1 MDLDAYLAL
10 QSDRT
15 VAWLDRLVPPEDA
28 PPGDLH
34 RAMRYSLFAGGKR
47 LRPALCIAAGELFDA
62 EEAEV
67 LPVACALEMIHTYSL
82 VHDDLPA
89 MDDDDLRRGRPT
101 CHTVF
106 GEAMAI
112 LSGDALL
119 TNAFRVLA
127 DVGVTDRN
135 VARRMRIIGEISRA
149 AGSADGMV
157 GGQVLDLAAEGQQ
170 IAAEA
175 LDRMHEAKTG
185 ALLTASVVTG
195 AIAGGAG
202 EPELERL
209 GRFGRALGLAF
220 QIADDVL
227 DVTATEAELGKTP
240 GKDRAAHK
248 ATYPALYGIDGS
260 LARAR
265 GLADEAVAALEGFG
279 PAAGPLRE
287 IACFVVER
295 RK

>member
-15 VAWLDRLVPPEDA
+15 VAWLDRLVPSEDA

-62 EEAEV
+62 AEADV

-101 CHTVF
+101 CHKVF

-112 LSGDALL
+112 LAGDALL

-127 DVGVTDRN
+127 VEGVEAHN
-135 VARRMRIIGEISRA
+135 VDRRMRIVAEIARA

-157 GGQVLDLAAEGQQ
+157 GGQVLDLAAEGRE
-170 IAAEA
+170 ITAGA
-175 LDRMHEAKTG
+175 LDRMHAAKTG

-202 EPELERL
+202 AGDLERL
-209 GRFGRALGLAF
+209 SRYGSALGLAF

-227 DVTATEAELGKTP
+227 DVTATEEELGKTP
-240 GKDRAAHK
+240 GKDRAANK
-248 ATYPALYGIDGS
+248 ATYPALYGLEGS
-260 LARAR
+260 IARAR
-265 GLADEAVAALEGFG
+265 ALAEDAVAALEGFG
-279 PAAGPLRE
+279 AGAEPLRK

>member
-1 MDLDAYLAL
+1 MRLDDYLAR
-10 QSDRT
+10 QAERT
-15 VAWLDRLVPPEDA
+15 EGWLDRLVPTEGDQPEE
-28 PPGDLH
+28 LH

-62 EEAEV
+62 AEEEL

-101 CHTVF
+101 CHKAF
-106 GEAMAI
+106 GEATAI
-112 LSGDALL
+112 LAGDALL
-119 TNAFRVLA
+119 TLAFQILA
-127 DVGVTDRN
+127 EAGVDDESR
-135 VARRMRIIGEISRA
+135 ARRMRVIAEIARA
-149 AGSADGMV
+149 AGTPGGMV
-157 GGQVLDLAAEGQQ
+157 AGQVLDIAAEGRDVT
-170 IAAEA
+170 AEE
-175 LDRMHEAKTG
+175 LDRLHASKTG

-195 AIAGGAG
+195 AITGGADG
-202 EPELERL
+202 ASVAAL
-209 GRFGRALGLAF
+209 GRYGAALGLAF

-227 DVTATEAELGKTP
+227 DVTATAGELGKTP
-240 GKDRAAHK
+240 GKDTAAHK

-260 LARAR
+260 QARAR
-265 GLADEAVAALEGFG
+265 ELVDAALAAIERFG
-279 PAAGPLRE
+279 LRAEPLRS

>member
-1 MDLDAYLAL
+1 MTLDEYLAR
-10 QSDRT
+10 QAART
-15 VAWLDRLVPPEDA
+15 EGWLHRLVPAEGE
-28 PPGDLH
+28 PPDVLH

-62 EEAEV
+62 AEEEL

-101 CHTVF
+101 CHKAF
-106 GEAMAI
+106 GEATAI
-112 LSGDALL
+112 LAGDALL
-119 TNAFRVLA
+119 TLAFQVLA
-127 DVGVTDRN
+127 EAGVDDENR
-135 VARRMRIIGEISRA
+135 ARRIRVISEIARA
-149 AGSADGMV
+149 AGTPGGMV
-157 GGQVLDLAAEGQQ
+157 AGQVLDLAAEGRDV
-170 IAAEA
+170 AADE
-175 LDRMHEAKTG
+175 LDRLHAAKTG

-195 AIAGGAG
+195 AITGGADG
-202 EPELERL
+202 ASVAAL
-209 GRFGRALGLAF
+209 GRYGAALGLAF

-227 DVTATEAELGKTP
+227 DVTATAGELGKTP
-240 GKDRAAHK
+240 GKDTAARK

-260 LARAR
+260 QARAR
-265 GLADEAVAALEGFG
+265 ELVDEALGAIERFG
-279 PAAGPLRE
+279 LRAEPLRS